1 MSTDENKGI
10 SKISR
15 GGPRYF
21 SNSNPGERGFLEKES
36 KIFAMSTILSNR
48 KSTSVEDIIQ
58 DN

>member
-21 SNSNPGERGFLEKES
+21 SLTVTLEKDDSLEKEP
-36 KIFAMSTILSNR
+36 KIFCYVHNS
-48 KSTSVEDIIQ
+48 Q
-58 DN
+58 Q